1 MAKLGQYD
9 YPDVR
14 IGRTLDVVT
23 KLCQPPYKGSIARSG
38 LGEMLDLNI
47 KGGGFAALVA
57 SLKDYGLVEGREQ
70 LKVTDLGKK
79 AVVGSGEE
87 REQAKAQA
95 FLNVVLFKELLER
108 IGPTVPD
115 RESFAILLK
124 EVTKEDPL
132 KVNHQVK
139 DVLSVYSDG
148 IKLLGALKKP
158 EMGGN
163 IESGPDLVVT
173 TREGP
178 LVLEIKAGQYYQ
190 RLPYD
195 SNGFDIAVR
204 FLQGLKEAQAEK
216 QKQRQAPLE
225 APGKS

>member
-14 IGRTLDVVT
+14 IGRVLDVVT
-23 KLCQPPYKGSIARSG
+23 KLCQPPYKGVISRSG
-38 LGEMLDLNI
+38 LGEMLALNI
-47 KGGGFAALVA
+47 KGGGFAALIA

-70 LKVTDLGKK
+70 LLVTDLGKR
-79 AVVGSGEE
+79 AVVGSGGE

-108 IGPTVPD
+108 IGPNVPD
-115 RESFAILLK
+115 REDFAILLK
-124 EVTKEDPL
+124 EVTREDPL
-132 KVNHQVK
+132 KVNNQVR
-139 DVLSVYSDG
+139 DVMSVYSDG
-148 IKLLGALKKP
+148 IKLVGALKKP

-163 IESGPDLVVT
+163 IESAPDLVVA

-178 LVLEIKAGQYYQ
+178 LLIEIKAGQYYQ

-195 SNGFDIAVR
+195 ANGFDIAVR
-204 FLQGLKEAQAEK
+204 FLEGLKEAQAEK
-216 QKQRQAPLE
+216 KKQRQAP
-225 APGKS
+225 

>member
-1 MAKLGQYD
+1 M
-9 YPDVR
+9 
-14 IGRTLDVVT
+14 
-23 KLCQPPYKGSIARSG
+23 
-38 LGEMLDLNI
+38 
-47 KGGGFAALVA
+47 
-57 SLKDYGLVEGREQ
+57 
-70 LKVTDLGKK
+70 GKK

-108 IGPTVPD
+108 IGPTVPE
-115 RESFAILLK
+115 REDFAILLK

-216 QKQRQAPLE
+216 QRQRQAP
-225 APGKS
+225 

>member
-14 IGRTLDVVT
+14 IGRVLDVVT
-23 KLCQPPYKGSIARSG
+23 KLCQPPYRGSISRGG
-38 LGEMLDLNI
+38 LGEMLELNI
-47 KGGGFAALVA
+47 KGGGFAALIA

-70 LKVTDLGKK
+70 LTVTDLGKK
-79 AVVGSGEE
+79 AVVGSGAE
-87 REQAKAQA
+87 REEAKARA

-108 IGPTVPD
+108 IGPNVPD
-115 RESFAILLK
+115 REDFAIVLK
-124 EVTKEDPL
+124 EVTREDAL
-132 KVNHQVK
+132 KVNNQVR
-139 DVLSVYSDG
+139 DVMSVYSDG
-148 IKLLGALKKP
+148 IKLLGALQKP

-173 TREGP
+173 SREGP
-178 LVLEIKAGQYYQ
+178 LVIEIKAGQYYQ

-195 SNGFDIAVR
+195 ANGFDIAVR

-216 QKQRQAPLE
+216 QKQRQAP
-225 APGKS
+225 